1 MLDIDSVNHIVS
13 NSQFV
18 LGASDPGVWIDN
30 GKEKV
35 TEYGGKIATFLGSVL
50 IILGVWFFFKIIG
63 SKSGRGKNAILC
75 LGALVAGGVLI
86 YGGVS
91 FLESISNT
99 GYNGV
104 KGIKD

>member
-18 LGASDPGVWIDN
+18 IGASDPGSWIDN
-30 GKEKV
+30 GTEKLKEWGAK
-35 TEYGGKIATFLGSVL
+35 GATFLGSALV
-50 IILGVWFFFKIIG
+50 ILALWFLFKTIA
-63 SKSGRGKNAILC
+63 SKSGRGKNAMLC
-75 LGALVAGGVLI
+75 LGALVVGGVLV
-86 YGGVS
+86 YGGVN